1 MSEPIDEPVNGD
13 TDLDWPDD
21 KPIGTALEDI
31 EEGGTGIVEITPEF
45 LMHLFHMDSHGLKR
59 LPLED
64 EK

>member
-1 MSEPIDEPVNGD
+1 MTEPPNEPVKGD

-21 KPIGTALEDI
+21 KPIGHALEDI
-31 EEGGTGIVEITPEF
+31 EENGTGLVELTPEF
-45 LMHLFHMDSHGLKR
+45 ARHLFHMDSHGLKR

>member
-1 MSEPIDEPVNGD
+1 MSEPIDEPVKGD

-21 KPIGTALEDI
+21 KPIGHALEDI
-31 EEGGTGIVEITPEF
+31 EEGDIITVELTPEF
-45 LMHLFHMDSHGLKR
+45 ARHLYHMDSHGLKR